1 MTPRSCLR
9 DPTVTVIADT
19 SVVINLHATG
29 CAETILEALP
39 NRFFVV
45 SQVLDELETDRRTGR
60 NDAGAIAASVASGRI
75 TVVQL
80 GDAGRGSFLNLV
92 SGSAARTLDDGEA
105 ATIASC
111 PGNGTPRHSAHR
123 RAKSQSGLRRALSRS
138 RDGKHGGRSGPG
150 LGSGSPWTEPS
161 CRGDVQRA
169 VCGPHARAS
178 APCGMGRQP
187 HRPTTRR
194 TMSLASQ
201 VGPFDMTLA

>member
-105 ATIASC
+105 ATIAS
-111 PGNGTPRHSAHR
+111 
-123 RAKSQSGLRRALSRS
+123 ALEMEL
-138 RDGKHGGRSGPG
+138 HGIPLIDERKANRVCAERFPG
-150 LGSGSPWTEPS
+150 LATGSTV
-161 CRGDVQRA
+161 DVLAQDSVRAALGRNRLAEATFNALYAGRMRVLPHHVGWVVNLIGPQRA
-169 VCGPHARAS
+169 AQCP
-178 APCGMGRQP
+178 
-187 HRPTTRR
+187 
-194 TMSLASQ
+194 SLPRS
-201 VGPFDMTLA
+201 VRST